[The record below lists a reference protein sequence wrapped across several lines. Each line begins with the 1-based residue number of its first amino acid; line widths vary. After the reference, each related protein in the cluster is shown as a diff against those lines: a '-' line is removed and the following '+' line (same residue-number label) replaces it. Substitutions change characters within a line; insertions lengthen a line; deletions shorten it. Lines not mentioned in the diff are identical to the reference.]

1 MSLQGFG
8 APQGGAPMRRVEGFP
23 AQGVARVSPE
33 LAPWLRM
40 WAIARRH
47 AYVLLRSPHR
57 LFDVTVWPI
66 VDTVLFGSLG
76 VFFARQGGPASAAQA
91 GVAYLLS
98 GIVLWH
104 VVYQAQIAVS
114 TGFMEETWSRN
125 LLSLM
130 VTPLR
135 ELELVGGIALFG
147 LAKLVMGVGVVALAA
162 FAFYAFDVTTLGL
175 GLVPVIAVLLLGGW
189 AIALLVV
196 GLMLR
201 FGNGA
206 EALAWGIMFVVM
218 PLGGV
223 FYPVEA
229 LPGFIRPLS
238 ALLPTTHAFA
248 AGRALIDGGPMP
260 WGELGLA
267 AVGTVVATAAAL
279 AFLWLMLRVFRQR
292 GYVTRYT

>member
-1 MSLQGFG
+1 MSSQ
-8 APQGGAPMRRVEGFP
+8 GFP
-23 AQGVARVSPE
+23 AAGPVRVSPE
-33 LAPWLRM
+33 LAGWLRV
-40 WAIARRH
+40 WALARRH

-76 VFFARQGGPASAAQA
+76 VFFVRQGGPSSAAQA

-135 ELELVGGIALFG
+135 ELELVAGIALFG

-162 FAFYAFDVTTLGL
+162 WALYAFDVTSLGL
-175 GLVPVIAVLLLGGW
+175 GLVPVMAILLAGGW
-189 AIALLVV
+189 AIALLVI

-206 EALAWGIMFVVM
+206 EALAWGIMFLVM

-229 LPGFIRPLS
+229 LPGFIRPVS
-238 ALLPTTHAFA
+238 VLLPTTHAFA
-248 AGRALIDGGPMP
+248 AGRDLIDGGPMP
-260 WGELGLA
+260 RGELALA
-267 AVGTVVATAAAL
+267 AVGTLVAVAGAL
-279 AFLWLMLRVFRQR
+279 AFVAWMLRVFRRR
-292 GYVTRYT
+292 GYVTRYS

>member
-1 MSLQGFG
+1 MTTQGLSAPG
-8 APQGGAPMRRVEGFP
+8 A
-23 AQGVARVSPE
+23 ARVSRE
-33 LAPWLRM
+33 LAPWLRI
-40 WAIARRH
+40 WAVARRH
-47 AYVLLRSPHR
+47 AYVLARSPHR

-76 VFFARQGGPASAAQA
+76 VFFVTQGGPDSAAQA

-130 VTPLR
+130 VTPLK
-135 ELELVGGIALFG
+135 ELELVAGIALFG
-147 LAKLVMGVGVVALAA
+147 LVKLVMGVGVVALAA
-162 FAFYAFDVTTLGL
+162 YALYAFDVTTLGL
-175 GLVPVIAVLLLGGW
+175 GLVPVMAILLAGGW

-206 EALAWGIMFVVM
+206 EALAWGIMFLVM

-229 LPGFIRPLS
+229 LPPFIRPIS
-238 ALLPTTHAFA
+238 ELLPTTHAFA
-248 AGRALIDGGPMP
+248 AGRELLDGGPMP
-260 WGELGLA
+260 WGELAQA
-267 AVGTVVATAAAL
+267 AVGTLVAVLGAL
-279 AFLWLMLRVFRQR
+279 AFVAWMLRLFRRR
-292 GYVTRYT
+292 GYITRYS

>member
-1 MSLQGFG
+1 MTEAL
-8 APQGGAPMRRVEGFP
+8 
-23 AQGVARVSPE
+23 RVSPRQ
-33 LAPWLRM
+33 APWLRV
-40 WAIARRH
+40 WAVARRH
-47 AYVLLRSPHR
+47 AYVLRRSPHR
-57 LFDVTVWPI
+57 LFDVSVWPI

-76 VFFARQGGPASAAQA
+76 VFFVRQGGPSSAGQA

-130 VTPLR
+130 VTPLK
-135 ELELVGGIALFG
+135 ELELVAGIALFG
-147 LAKLVMGVGVVALAA
+147 LFKLVMGVGVVAVAA
-162 FAFYAFDVTTLGL
+162 FGFYAFDVTALGL
-175 GLVPVIAVLLLGGW
+175 GLLPVIAILLVGGW

-229 LPGFIRPLS
+229 LPAFVRPLS
-238 ALLPTTHAFA
+238 QLLPTTHAFA
-248 AGRALIDGGPMP
+248 AGRELVDGGPVP
-260 WGELGLA
+260 WGEVGLA
-267 AVGTVVATAAAL
+267 AAGTVVGTAAAL
-279 AFLWLMLRVFRQR
+279 AFLAWMLRLFRRR
-292 GYVTRYT
+292 GYVTRYS

>member
-1 MSLQGFG
+1 MTTQGFSAPG
-8 APQGGAPMRRVEGFP
+8 A
-23 AQGVARVSPE
+23 ARVSRE
-33 LAPWLRM
+33 LAPWLRV
-40 WAIARRH
+40 WAVARRH
-47 AYVLLRSPHR
+47 AYVLARSPHR

-76 VFFARQGGPASAAQA
+76 VFFGTQGGPDSAAQA

-130 VTPLR
+130 VTPLK
-135 ELELVGGIALFG
+135 ELELVAGIALFG
-147 LAKLVMGVGVVALAA
+147 LVKLVMGVGVVALAA
-162 FAFYAFDVTTLGL
+162 YALYAFDVTTLGL
-175 GLVPVIAVLLLGGW
+175 GLVPVMAILLAGGW

-206 EALAWGIMFVVM
+206 EALAWGIMFLVM

-229 LPGFIRPLS
+229 LPPFIRPIS
-238 ALLPTTHAFA
+238 ELLPTTHAFA
-248 AGRALIDGGPMP
+248 AGRELIDGGPMP
-260 WGELGLA
+260 WGELAQA
-267 AVGTVVATAAAL
+267 AVGTLVAVLGAL
-279 AFLWLMLRVFRQR
+279 AFVAWMLRLFRRR
-292 GYVTRYT
+292 GYVTRYS

>member
-1 MSLQGFG
+1 
-8 APQGGAPMRRVEGFP
+8 
-23 AQGVARVSPE
+23 
-33 LAPWLRM
+33 
-40 WAIARRH
+40 
-47 AYVLLRSPHR
+47 VLYRSPHR

-76 VFFARQGGPASAAQA
+76 VYFISQGGPNSAGQA

-135 ELELVGGIALFG
+135 ELELVAGIALFG
-147 LAKLVMGVGVVALAA
+147 LAKLAMGVGVVAVAA
-162 FAFYAFDVTTLGL
+162 FALYAFDVTALGL
-175 GLVPVIAVLLLGGW
+175 GLLPVIVILMVGGW
-189 AIALLVV
+189 VIALFVV
-196 GLMLR
+196 GLILR

-229 LPGFIRPLS
+229 LPTFVQPIS
-238 ALLPTTHAFA
+238 ELLPTTHAFA
-248 AGRALIDGGPMP
+248 AGRELIGGGPTP

-267 AVGTVVATAAAL
+267 AAGTLVAMAAAL
-279 AFLWLMLRVFRQR
+279 AFVAWMLRLFRRR
-292 GYVTRYT
+292 GYITRYS

>member
-1 MSLQGFG
+1 MTSQGFG
-8 APQGGAPMRRVEGFP
+8 GRAPL
-23 AQGVARVSPE
+23 RVSRE
-33 LAPWLRM
+33 LATWLRI
-40 WAIARRH
+40 WAVARRH
-47 AYVLLRSPHR
+47 AYVLYRSPHR

-76 VFFARQGGPASAAQA
+76 VYFVSQGGPDSAAQA

-135 ELELVGGIALFG
+135 ELELVAGIALFG
-147 LAKLVMGVGVVALAA
+147 LAKLVMGVGVVAVAA
-162 FAFYAFDVTTLGL
+162 FTLYTFDVTDLGL
-175 GLVPVIAVLLLGGW
+175 ALLPVIAILLMGGW
-189 AIALLVV
+189 VIALFVV
-196 GLMLR
+196 GLILR

-206 EALAWGIMFVVM
+206 EALAWGIMFVIM

-229 LPGFIRPLS
+229 LPAFVRPIS
-238 ALLPTTHAFA
+238 ELLPTTHAFA
-248 AGRALIDGGPMP
+248 AGRELIDGGPVP
-260 WGELGLA
+260 WGELALA
-267 AVGTVVATAAAL
+267 AIGTVVAAAAGL
-279 AFLWLMLRVFRQR
+279 AFVAWMLRLFRRR
-292 GYVTRYT
+292 GYVTRYS

>member
-1 MSLQGFG
+1 MTTQGFSAPG
-8 APQGGAPMRRVEGFP
+8 A
-23 AQGVARVSPE
+23 ARVSRE
-33 LAPWLRM
+33 LAPWLRV
-40 WAIARRH
+40 WAVARRH
-47 AYVLLRSPHR
+47 AYVLARSPHR

-76 VFFARQGGPASAAQA
+76 VFFVTQGGPASAAQA

-130 VTPLR
+130 VTPLK
-135 ELELVGGIALFG
+135 ELELVAGIALFG
-147 LAKLVMGVGVVALAA
+147 LVKLVMGVGVVALAA
-162 FAFYAFDVTTLGL
+162 YALYAFDVTTLGL
-175 GLVPVIAVLLLGGW
+175 GLVPVMAILLAGGW

-206 EALAWGIMFVVM
+206 EALAWGIMFLVM

-229 LPGFIRPLS
+229 LPPFIRPIS
-238 ALLPTTHAFA
+238 ELLPTTHAFA
-248 AGRALIDGGPMP
+248 AGRELIDGGPMP
-260 WGELGLA
+260 WGELAQA
-267 AVGTVVATAAAL
+267 AVGTLVAVLGAL
-279 AFLWLMLRVFRQR
+279 AFVAWMLRLFRRR
-292 GYVTRYT
+292 GYITRYS

>member
-1 MSLQGFG
+1 MT
-8 APQGGAPMRRVEGFP
+8 AV
-23 AQGVARVSPE
+23 RVSPAQ
-33 LAPWLRM
+33 APWLRM

-47 AYVLLRSPHR
+47 AYVLYRSPHR

-76 VFFARQGGPASAAQA
+76 VFFARQGGPSTVAQA

-125 LLSLM
+125 LLGLM
-130 VTPLR
+130 VTPLT
-135 ELELVGGIALFG
+135 ELELVAGIAMFG

-162 FAFYAFDVTTLGL
+162 FALYAFDVTALGL
-175 GLVPVIAVLLLGGW
+175 GLLPVIAILLVGGW

-196 GLMLR
+196 GLILR

-223 FYPVEA
+223 FYPVAA
-229 LPGFIRPLS
+229 LPAAIQPVS
-238 ALLPTTHAFA
+238 QLLPTTHAFA
-248 AGRALIDGGPMP
+248 AGRALIDGGPIP
-260 WGELGLA
+260 WAELTLA
-267 AVGTVVATAAAL
+267 AVGTLAAVAAAL
-279 AFLWLMLRVFRQR
+279 AFLAWMLRLFRRR
-292 GYVTRYT
+292 GYVTRYS

>member
-1 MSLQGFG
+1 MTTQGFSAPG
-8 APQGGAPMRRVEGFP
+8 A
-23 AQGVARVSPE
+23 ARVSRE
-33 LAPWLRM
+33 LAPWLRV
-40 WAIARRH
+40 WAVARRH
-47 AYVLLRSPHR
+47 AYVLARSPHR

-76 VFFARQGGPASAAQA
+76 VFFVTQGGPDSAAQA

-130 VTPLR
+130 VTPLK
-135 ELELVGGIALFG
+135 ELELVAGIALFG
-147 LAKLVMGVGVVALAA
+147 LVKLVMGVGVVALAA
-162 FAFYAFDVTTLGL
+162 YALYAFDVTTLGL
-175 GLVPVIAVLLLGGW
+175 GLVPVMAILLAGGW

-206 EALAWGIMFVVM
+206 EALAWGIMFLVM

-229 LPGFIRPLS
+229 LPPFIRPIS
-238 ALLPTTHAFA
+238 ELLPTTHAFA
-248 AGRALIDGGPMP
+248 AGRELIDGGPMP
-260 WGELGLA
+260 WGELAQA
-267 AVGTVVATAAAL
+267 AVGTLVAVLGAL
-279 AFLWLMLRVFRQR
+279 AFVAWMLRLFRRR
-292 GYVTRYT
+292 GYVTRYS

>member
-1 MSLQGFG
+1 MSAEGFGFG
-8 APQGGAPMRRVEGFP
+8 AEVTRVPRE
-23 AQGVARVSPE
+23 V
-33 LAPWLRM
+33 APWLRV
-40 WAIARRH
+40 WAVARRH

-76 VFFARQGGPASAAQA
+76 VFFVRQGGPSSAAQA

-130 VTPLR
+130 VTPLK
-135 ELELVGGIALFG
+135 ELELVAGIALFG

-162 FAFYAFDVTTLGL
+162 FAFYAFDVTNLGL
-175 GLVPVIAVLLLGGW
+175 GLLPVIAVLLMGGW

-229 LPGFIRPLS
+229 LPTFIRPVS

-248 AGRALIDGGPMP
+248 AGRQLVDGGPMP

-267 AVGTVVATAAAL
+267 AAGTLVATAGAL
-279 AFLWLMLRVFRQR
+279 AFVGWMLRLFRRR
-292 GYVTRYT
+292 GYVTRYS

>member
-1 MSLQGFG
+1 MTTQGFSAPG
-8 APQGGAPMRRVEGFP
+8 A
-23 AQGVARVSPE
+23 ARVSRE
-33 LAPWLRM
+33 LAPWLRI
-40 WAIARRH
+40 WAVARRH
-47 AYVLLRSPHR
+47 AYVLARSPHR

-76 VFFARQGGPASAAQA
+76 VFFVTQGGPDSAAQA

-130 VTPLR
+130 VTPLK
-135 ELELVGGIALFG
+135 ELELVAGIALFG
-147 LAKLVMGVGVVALAA
+147 LVKLVMGVGVVALAA
-162 FAFYAFDVTTLGL
+162 YALYAFDVTTLGL
-175 GLVPVIAVLLLGGW
+175 GLVPVMAILLAGGW

-206 EALAWGIMFVVM
+206 EALAWGIMFLVM

-229 LPGFIRPLS
+229 LPPFIRPIS
-238 ALLPTTHAFA
+238 ELLPTTHAFA
-248 AGRALIDGGPMP
+248 AGRELIDGGPMP
-260 WGELGLA
+260 WGELAQA
-267 AVGTVVATAAAL
+267 AIGTLVAVLGAL
-279 AFLWLMLRVFRQR
+279 AFVAWMLRLFRRR
-292 GYVTRYT
+292 GYITRYS

>member
-1 MSLQGFG
+1 MT
-8 APQGGAPMRRVEGFP
+8 A
-23 AQGVARVSPE
+23 ARVPARRAA
-33 LAPWLRM
+33 LLRV
-40 WAIARRH
+40 WAVARRH
-47 AYVLLRSPHR
+47 AYVLRRSPHR
-57 LFDVTVWPI
+57 LFDVTVWPV

-76 VFFARQGGPASAAQA
+76 VFFARQGGPSTAAQA

-104 VVYQAQIAVS
+104 VVYQSQIAVS
-114 TGFMEETWSRN
+114 TGFMEETWTRN

-135 ELELVGGIALFG
+135 ELELIAGVGLFG
-147 LAKLVMGVGVVALAA
+147 LVKLVMGVGVVALTA
-162 FAFYAFDVTTLGL
+162 FVLYAFDVTDLGP
-175 GLVPVIAVLLLGGW
+175 GLLPVFALLLANGW

-223 FYPVEA
+223 FYPVES
-229 LPGFIRPLS
+229 LPAVVQPLS
-238 ALLPTTHAFA
+238 QLLPTTHAFA
-248 AGRALIDGGPMP
+248 AGRRLVEGGPTP
-260 WGELGLA
+260 WGELTLA
-267 AVGTVVATAAAL
+267 AAGTVVVMAGAL
-279 AFLWLMLRVFRQR
+279 AFLAWMLRLFRRR

>member
-1 MSLQGFG
+1 VTLG
-8 APQGGAPMRRVEGFP
+8 EFP
-23 AQGVARVSPE
+23 AHGVARVSPE

-76 VFFARQGGPASAAQA
+76 VFFARQGGPSSPGQA
-91 GVAYLLS
+91 GAAYLLS

-175 GLVPVIAVLLLGGW
+175 GLVPVIAILLLGGW
-189 AIALLVV
+189 TIALIVV

-229 LPGFIRPLS
+229 LPGFIRPVS
-238 ALLPTTHAFA
+238 ELLPTTHAFA

-267 AVGTVVATAAAL
+267 AVGTLVATVAAL
-279 AFLWLMLRVFRQR
+279 AFLWLMLRVFRRR

>member
-1 MSLQGFG
+1 MTEGFG
-8 APQGGAPMRRVEGFP
+8 EPQGGAPMHQGFP
-23 AQGVARVSPE
+23 VLGPVRVSRE
-33 LAPWLRM
+33 RAPWLRV
-40 WAIARRH
+40 WALARRH

-76 VFFARQGGPASAAQA
+76 VFFVRQGGPSSAGQA

-135 ELELVGGIALFG
+135 ELELVAGIALFG
-147 LAKLVMGVGVVALAA
+147 LAKLVMGVGVVVLAA
-162 FAFYAFDVTTLGL
+162 YALYAFDVTSLGL
-175 GLVPVIAVLLLGGW
+175 GLVPVMAILLANGW
-189 AIALLVV
+189 AIALLVI

-206 EALAWGIMFVVM
+206 EALAWGIMFLVM

-229 LPGFIRPLS
+229 LPGFIRPISL
-238 ALLPTTHAFA
+238 LLPTTHAFA
-248 AGRALIDGGPMP
+248 AGRELIDGGPMP
-260 WGELGLA
+260 WRELALA
-267 AVGTVVATAAAL
+267 AVGTVVAVAGAL
-279 AFLWLMLRVFRQR
+279 AFVAWMLRVFRRR
-292 GYVTRYT
+292 GYVTRYS

>member
-1 MSLQGFG
+1 MSIQ
-8 APQGGAPMRRVEGFP
+8 EFP
-23 AQGVARVSPE
+23 AHAVARVSAQ
-33 LAPWLRM
+33 LAPWLRIL
-40 WAIARRH
+40 AIARRH

-76 VFFARQGGPASAAQA
+76 VFFVTQGGPDSAAQA

-104 VVYQAQIAVS
+104 VVYQAQIAIS
-114 TGFMEETWSRN
+114 TGFMEEAWSRN

-135 ELELVGGIALFG
+135 ELELVAGIALFG

-162 FAFYAFDVTTLGL
+162 FGLYAFDVTALGI
-175 GLVPVIAVLLLGGW
+175 GLLPVMAILLMAGW
-189 AIALLVV
+189 AISLFVV

-229 LPGFIRPLS
+229 LPWFIRPVS

-260 WGELGLA
+260 WGELALA

-279 AFLWLMLRVFRQR
+279 AFLWMMLRVFRRR

>member
-1 MSLQGFG
+1 VTVMT
-8 APQGGAPMRRVEGFP
+8 A
-23 AQGVARVSPE
+23 ARVPARRAA
-33 LAPWLRM
+33 LLRV
-40 WAIARRH
+40 WAVARRH
-47 AYVLLRSPHR
+47 AYVLRRSPHR
-57 LFDVTVWPI
+57 LFDVTVWPV

-76 VFFARQGGPASAAQA
+76 VFFARQGGPSTAAQA

-104 VVYQAQIAVS
+104 VVYQSQIAVS

-135 ELELVGGIALFG
+135 ELELIAGVAVFG
-147 LAKLVMGVGVVALAA
+147 LVKLVMGVGVVALTA
-162 FAFYAFDVTTLGL
+162 FGLYAFDVTDLGL
-175 GLVPVIAVLLLGGW
+175 GLLPVFAVLLASGW
-189 AIALLVV
+189 AIALVVV
-196 GLMLR
+196 GLILR

-223 FYPVEA
+223 FFPVES
-229 LPGFIRPLS
+229 LPAVVRPFS
-238 ALLPTTHAFA
+238 TLLPTTHAFA
-248 AGRALIDGGPMP
+248 AGRRLAEGGPTP

-267 AVGTVVATAAAL
+267 AAGTVVVMAGAL
-279 AFLWLMLRVFRQR
+279 AFLAWMLRLFRRR

>member
-1 MSLQGFG
+1 MTE
-8 APQGGAPMRRVEGFP
+8 A
-23 AQGVARVSPE
+23 ARVAPGR
-33 LAPWLRM
+33 APWLRM
-40 WAIARRH
+40 LAIARRH
-47 AYVLLRSPHR
+47 AYVLYRSPHR

-76 VFFARQGGPASAAQA
+76 VFFARQGGPDTAAQA

-130 VTPLR
+130 VTPLT
-135 ELELVGGIALFG
+135 ELELVAGIAMFG

-162 FAFYAFDVTTLGL
+162 LGLYAFDITGLGL
-175 GLVPVIAVLLLGGW
+175 GLLPVIAILLVGGW

-196 GLMLR
+196 GLILR

-229 LPGFIRPLS
+229 LPAFVRPVS
-238 ALLPTTHAFA
+238 QLLPTTHAFA
-248 AGRALIDGGPMP
+248 AGRELVDGGPMP
-260 WGELGLA
+260 WVELGLA
-267 AVGTVVATAAAL
+267 AAGTAVAVAAAL
-279 AFLWLMLRVFRQR
+279 AFLAWMLRLFRRR
-292 GYVTRYT
+292 GYVTRYS

>member
-1 MSLQGFG
+1 M
-8 APQGGAPMRRVEGFP
+8 AA
-23 AQGVARVSPE
+23 ARVPARRAA
-33 LAPWLRM
+33 LLRV
-40 WAIARRH
+40 WAVARRH
-47 AYVLLRSPHR
+47 AYVLRRSPHR
-57 LFDVTVWPI
+57 LFDVTVWPV

-76 VFFARQGGPASAAQA
+76 VFFARQGGPSTAAQA

-104 VVYQAQIAVS
+104 VVYQSQIAVS

-135 ELELVGGIALFG
+135 ELELIAGVAAFG
-147 LAKLVMGVGVVALAA
+147 LVKLVMGVGVVALTA
-162 FAFYAFDVTTLGL
+162 FGLYAFDVTDLGL
-175 GLVPVIAVLLLGGW
+175 GLLPVFAVLLASGW
-189 AIALLVV
+189 AIALVVV
-196 GLMLR
+196 GLILR

-223 FYPVEA
+223 FFPVES
-229 LPGFIRPLS
+229 LPAVVRPFS
-238 ALLPTTHAFA
+238 TLLPTTHAFA
-248 AGRALIDGGPMP
+248 AGRRLVEGGPTP
-260 WGELGLA
+260 WGELTLA
-267 AVGTVVATAAAL
+267 AAGTVVVMAGAL
-279 AFLWLMLRVFRQR
+279 AFLAWMLRLFRRR

>member
-229 LPGFIRPLS
+229 LPWFIRPVS

-267 AVGTVVATAAAL
+267 AVGTVVAAAAAL
-279 AFLWLMLRVFRQR
+279 AFLWLMLRVFRRR

>member
-1 MSLQGFG
+1 MTLQEAG
-8 APQGGAPMRRVEGFP
+8 AGRPG
-23 AQGVARVSPE
+23 RVSRE

-40 WAIARRH
+40 WAVARRH
-47 AYVLLRSPHR
+47 AYVLYRSPHR

-76 VFFARQGGPASAAQA
+76 VYFVSQGGPDSAGQA

-135 ELELVGGIALFG
+135 ELELVAGIALFG
-147 LAKLVMGVGVVALAA
+147 LAKLVMGVAVVALAA
-162 FAFYAFDVTTLGL
+162 FALYSFDVTALGL
-175 GLVPVIAVLLLGGW
+175 ALFPVIAILMVGGW
-189 AIALLVV
+189 VIALFVV
-196 GLMLR
+196 GLILR

-229 LPGFIRPLS
+229 LPAFVRPFS
-238 ALLPTTHAFA
+238 ELLPTTHAFA
-248 AGRALIDGGPMP
+248 AGRDLIDGGPVP
-260 WGELGLA
+260 WGELALA
-267 AVGTVVATAAAL
+267 AVGTLVAAAAAL
-279 AFLWLMLRVFRQR
+279 AFVAWMLRLFRRR
-292 GYVTRYT
+292 GYVTRYS

>member
-1 MSLQGFG
+1 MYRSQEVP
-8 APQGGAPMRRVEGFP
+8 ARV
-23 AQGVARVSPE
+23 VARVSAE
-33 LAPWLRM
+33 LAAWLRM
-40 WAIARRH
+40 WAVARRH

-76 VFFARQGGPASAAQA
+76 VFFARQGGPSTPAQASA
-91 GVAYLLS
+91 AYLLS

-175 GLVPVIAVLLLGGW
+175 GLVPVIAILLLGGW

-229 LPGFIRPLS
+229 LPGFMQPLS

-267 AVGTVVATAAAL
+267 AVGTVVAAALAL
-279 AFLWLMLRVFRQR
+279 AFLWQMLRVFRRR
-292 GYVTRYT
+292 GYVTRYS

>member
-1 MSLQGFG
+1 VTTQGY
-8 APQGGAPMRRVEGFP
+8 P
-23 AQGVARVSPE
+23 AQGPVRVSRE
-33 LAPWLRM
+33 LAPWLRI

-47 AYVLLRSPHR
+47 AYVLYRSPHR

-76 VFFARQGGPASAAQA
+76 VYFVRQGGPSSPGQA
-91 GVAYLLS
+91 GIAYLLS

-125 LLSLM
+125 LLTLM

-135 ELELVGGIALFG
+135 ELELVAGIAVFG
-147 LAKLVMGVGVVALAA
+147 LAKLIMGVGVVALAA
-162 FAFYAFDVTTLGL
+162 FALYAFDVTTLGL
-175 GLVPVIAVLLLGGW
+175 GLLPVIAILLLGGW
-189 AIALLVV
+189 TIALVV
-196 GLMLR
+196 IGLILR

-229 LPGFIRPLS
+229 LPGFIRPVS

-248 AGRALIDGGPMP
+248 AGRELIDGGPMP
-260 WGELGLA
+260 WGQLA
-267 AVGTVVATAAAL
+267 LASAGTLVAAAGAL
-279 AFLWLMLRVFRQR
+279 AFVAWMLRLFRRR
-292 GYVTRYT
+292 GYVTRYS

>member
-1 MSLQGFG
+1 MTTQGLSAPG
-8 APQGGAPMRRVEGFP
+8 A
-23 AQGVARVSPE
+23 ARVSRE
-33 LAPWLRM
+33 LAPWLRI
-40 WAIARRH
+40 WAVARRH
-47 AYVLLRSPHR
+47 AYVLARSPHR

-76 VFFARQGGPASAAQA
+76 VFFVTQGGPASAAQA

-130 VTPLR
+130 VTPLK
-135 ELELVGGIALFG
+135 ELELVAGIALFG
-147 LAKLVMGVGVVALAA
+147 LVKLVMGVGVVALAA
-162 FAFYAFDVTTLGL
+162 YALYAFDVTTLGL
-175 GLVPVIAVLLLGGW
+175 GLVPVMAILLAGGW

-206 EALAWGIMFVVM
+206 EALAWGIMFLVM

-229 LPGFIRPLS
+229 LPPFIRPIS
-238 ALLPTTHAFA
+238 ELLPTTHAFA
-248 AGRALIDGGPMP
+248 AGRELLDGGPMP
-260 WGELGLA
+260 WGELAQA
-267 AVGTVVATAAAL
+267 AIGTLVAVLGAL
-279 AFLWLMLRVFRQR
+279 AFVAWMLRLFRRR
-292 GYVTRYT
+292 GYITRYS

>member
-1 MSLQGFG
+1 MTTQGLSAPG
-8 APQGGAPMRRVEGFP
+8 A
-23 AQGVARVSPE
+23 ARVSRE
-33 LAPWLRM
+33 LAPWLRI
-40 WAIARRH
+40 WAVARRH
-47 AYVLLRSPHR
+47 AYVLARSPHR

-76 VFFARQGGPASAAQA
+76 VFFVTQGGPDSAAQA

-130 VTPLR
+130 VTPLK
-135 ELELVGGIALFG
+135 ELELVAGIALFG
-147 LAKLVMGVGVVALAA
+147 LVKLVMGVGVVALAA
-162 FAFYAFDVTTLGL
+162 YALYAFDVTTLGL
-175 GLVPVIAVLLLGGW
+175 GLVPVMAILLAGGW

-206 EALAWGIMFVVM
+206 EALAWGIMFLVM

-229 LPGFIRPLS
+229 LPPFIRPIS
-238 ALLPTTHAFA
+238 ELLPTTHAFA
-248 AGRALIDGGPMP
+248 AGRELLDGGPMP
-260 WGELGLA
+260 WGELAQA
-267 AVGTVVATAAAL
+267 AIGTLVAVFGAL
-279 AFLWLMLRVFRQR
+279 AFVAWMLRLFRRR
-292 GYVTRYT
+292 GYITRYS

>member
-1 MSLQGFG
+1 MTTGTVEAG
-8 APQGGAPMRRVEGFP
+8 RPRR
-23 AQGVARVSPE
+23 ASPE
-33 LAPWLRM
+33 LVAWLRIL
-40 WAIARRH
+40 AIARRH
-47 AYVLLRSPHR
+47 AYVLYRSPHR

-76 VFFARQGGPASAAQA
+76 VFFATQGGPSSPAQA
-91 GVAYLLS
+91 SVAYLLS

-135 ELELVGGIALFG
+135 ELEMVAGIALFG

-162 FAFYAFDVTTLGL
+162 FALYAFDVTALGI
-175 GLVPVIAVLLLGGW
+175 GLLPVMAILLMCGW

-223 FYPVEA
+223 FYPIEA
-229 LPGFIRPLS
+229 LPAFVRPIS

-248 AGRALIDGGPMP
+248 AGRELIDGGPMP
-260 WGELGLA
+260 WGELSLA
-267 AVGTVVATAAAL
+267 AVGTLVATAAAL
-279 AFLWLMLRVFRQR
+279 AFVAWMLRLFRRR
-292 GYVTRYT
+292 GYVTRYS

>member
-1 MSLQGFG
+1 MTVEELAAGRPG
-8 APQGGAPMRRVEGFP
+8 RV
-23 AQGVARVSPE
+23 APE
-33 LAPWLRM
+33 LAPWLRI
-40 WAIARRH
+40 WAVARRH
-47 AYVLLRSPHR
+47 AYVLRRSPHR

-76 VFFARQGGPASAAQA
+76 VFFVRQGGPGSAGQA

-125 LLSLM
+125 LLGLM

-135 ELELVGGIALFG
+135 ELELVAGIALFG

-162 FAFYAFDVTTLGL
+162 FALYAFDVTTLGL
-175 GLVPVIAVLLLGGW
+175 ALVPVIAVLLVGGW
-189 AIALLVV
+189 AIALFVV

-229 LPGFIRPLS
+229 LPAPIRPVS
-238 ALLPTTHAFA
+238 ELLPTTHAFA
-248 AGRALIDGGPMP
+248 AGRDLIDGGPIP
-260 WGELGLA
+260 WDELALA
-267 AVGTVVATAAAL
+267 AVGTLVVTAAAL
-279 AFLWLMLRVFRQR
+279 AFVAWMLRLFRRR
-292 GYVTRYT
+292 GYITRYS